1 MHSIIPGIFSLL
13 LLEFSRTAFSMSCAA
28 IVLFLIAAWAAKDD
42 VARARGRDKIVALS
56 NFCFALPLA
65 VFGAEH
71 LSAARFIMEAV
82 PPYMPWRL
90 FIAYFVGVALIAAA
104 LSIATKI
111 CVVWS
116 GLLFGIMMT
125 LFVAMIHLPGAL
137 QSHGDRF
144 IWTIVFREM
153 GFAAGGWLLAAKAM
167 SGSGRGKSA
176 LMTVGRLL
184 IGVVA
189 IVFGVEFFRAEF
201 FLHST
206 GVPGI
211 PLQKPMPAWVPAGA
225 FINYLTGA
233 FLVVGGIV
241 ILLNRKTRMAATY
254 LGAWIL
260 LLVIVIY
267 GPILIS
273 SQFDPSTAV
282 KVEGLNYFFDT
293 LLYAGEILALASA
306 TSAHD

>member
-1 MHSIIPGIFSLL
+1 MNPHFPGIFL
-13 LLEFSRTAFSMSCAA
+13 LLEFSRTAFTMSAA
-28 IVLFLIAAWAAKDD
+28 GLVLLAIALWAAKNDLNA
-42 VARARGRDKIVALS
+42 VRGFDKIVALS
-56 NFCFALPLA
+56 NLCFALPLA
-65 VFGAEH
+65 AFGAEH
-71 LSAARFIMEAV
+71 LSGARFIMEAV
-82 PPYMPWRL
+82 PPYMPLRL
-90 FIAYFVGVALIAAA
+90 FITYFVGVALIAAS

-111 CVVWS
+111 GVAWS
-116 GLLFGIMMT
+116 GILFGTMMVI
-125 LFVAMIHLPGAL
+125 FVAMIHLPGAL
-137 QSHGDRF
+137 QSHGNRF

-167 SGSGRGKSA
+167 CDTNRGKST
-176 LMTVGRLL
+176 LTMIGRLI

-189 IVFGVEFFRAEF
+189 IVFGVEFFFHA
-201 FLHST
+201 T

-233 FLVVGGIV
+233 VLVVAGIF

-254 LGAWIL
+254 LGTWIL

-273 SQFDPSTAV
+273 SQLNPGSAV

-293 LLYAGEILALASA
+293 LLFAGEILALASA
-306 TSAHD
+306 TQKTD